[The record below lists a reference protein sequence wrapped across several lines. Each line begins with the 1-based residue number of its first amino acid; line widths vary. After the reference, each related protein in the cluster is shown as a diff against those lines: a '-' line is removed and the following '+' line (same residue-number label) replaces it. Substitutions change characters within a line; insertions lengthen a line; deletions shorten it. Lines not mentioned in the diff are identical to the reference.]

1 MVFVVESELPNTL
14 FFWDFH
20 LRSSATDSDPQLPN
34 SWEKSLMDLFT
45 FQNQDL
51 QMQSEASEVTADLPL
66 SEVRKG

>member
-1 MVFVVESELPNTL
+1 
-14 FFWDFH
+14 
-20 LRSSATDSDPQLPN
+20 
-34 SWEKSLMDLFT
+34 MDLFT